1 MMLDCSLPPGQPPNS
16 LDGYRHL
23 GELKTLAQLNIS
35 VEERAERIQR
45 DLEQN
50 AKDLGAR
57 DPRSTV
63 HAEMK
68 SYGIEGRYIA
78 LVVGRF
84 GEFPR
89 DFVKMRDYIARQKA

>member
-1 MMLDCSLPPGQPPNS
+1 ML
-16 LDGYRHL
+16 
-23 GELKTLAQLNIS
+23 

-45 DLEQN
+45 DLEHN
-50 AKDLGAR
+50 ASDLGAS

-78 LVVGRF
+78 LAVCRF

-89 DFVKMRDYIARQKA
+89 GFVKLRDYIARQRRWMKPRSATTSTTPRHTQAAHINTLKQ